1 VSRPI
6 EDGLVLDPGIGGKQL
21 MDAVQRMP
29 ASEYLVTGP
38 NGSLGGVLARVDLIA
53 ALRAAGVR

>member
-1 VSRPI
+1 
-6 EDGLVLDPGIGGKQL
+6 
-21 MDAVQRMP
+21 VQRMP

-38 NGSLGGVLARVDLIA
+38 NGTLGGVLARVDLIA